1 MSRAMELASFRIR
14 AERARARLFPPSNG
28 RAFFPPL
35 PIAALLRRSWRW
47 ADSNGG
53 AWNVSALHSR
63 FCKAKGQRHFK
74 TMLAFGASR
83 RACRPKAVC
92 TGQLAGNHIRRA
104 NRGTCRAMAVTLQ
117 PSYFPSGV
125 PAPYGR
131 GMGSRAARGRRKAG
145 CPWDNPVCLWQTELF
160 KFYLKSSPSPSG
172 HNRRRRLATGSRQ
185 PKRGF
190 GTAVPKTTI
199 EVADHCPLREP
210 EALSPNDGLYRPT
223 ARESHQTRELWHPSC
238 HGGKTPAKLH
248 VPLRPCAP
256 QARSPG
262 CRGTTPAK
270 RGSWRKGGRRS
281 GRA

>member
-1 MSRAMELASFRIR
+1 MLAFFRR
-14 AERARARLFPPSNG
+14 QNG

-83 RACRPKAVC
+83 RP
-92 TGQLAGNHIRRA
+92 
-104 NRGTCRAMAVTLQ
+104 
-117 PSYFPSGV
+117 
-125 PAPYGR
+125 
-131 GMGSRAARGRRKAG
+131 
-145 CPWDNPVCLWQTELF
+145 
-160 KFYLKSSPSPSG
+160 
-172 HNRRRRLATGSRQ
+172 
-185 PKRGF
+185 
-190 GTAVPKTTI
+190 
-199 EVADHCPLREP
+199 
-210 EALSPNDGLYRPT
+210 YRPT
-223 ARESHQTRELWHPSC
+223 TVFSIQLTRKPYQTGEPWHPSCHGGNSAAKLLSFECPRALWARCGVQGVTPCREPWHPSC

>member
-1 MSRAMELASFRIR
+1 
-14 AERARARLFPPSNG
+14 
-28 RAFFPPL
+28 
-35 PIAALLRRSWRW
+35 
-47 ADSNGG
+47 
-53 AWNVSALHSR
+53 
-63 FCKAKGQRHFK
+63 
-74 TMLAFGASR
+74 MLAGGASR
-83 RACRPKAVC
+83 RPYRPTTVC
-92 TGQLAGNHIRRA
+92 TGQLPGNRTRPA
-104 NRGTCRAMAVTLQ
+104 SRGTYRAMAVTLQ

-223 ARESHQTRELWHPSC
+223 ARESHQTRESWHPSC
-238 HGGKTPAKLH
+238 HGGKIPAKLH